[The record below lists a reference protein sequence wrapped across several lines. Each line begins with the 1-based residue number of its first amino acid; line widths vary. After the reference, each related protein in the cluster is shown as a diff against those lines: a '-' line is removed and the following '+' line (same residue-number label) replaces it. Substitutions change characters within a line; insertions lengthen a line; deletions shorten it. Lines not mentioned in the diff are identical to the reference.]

1 MAARPIVRPWRLASR
16 GTNLFATQRFS
27 MTVLGTAS
35 PDRVI
40 SVSLA
45 AIGSAS
51 GQSKGLS
58 LPHTSGHDAPVL
70 IAGAGPAG
78 LTAAAVLAEA
88 GIEAI
93 VLEAEAELPREL
105 RASTFHPPT
114 LDMLDRFDAT
124 KGLIDQGLIAPAFQY
139 RGREEGCLASFDFGL
154 IGDLTNHPYRVQ
166 CEQFK
171 LNQLLAGWLGRAGR
185 TDIRFSH
192 PVAGL
197 SQDES
202 GVRVTCAAPDG
213 EQVLSGGYLIGAD
226 GARSVVRSALEID
239 FEGFT
244 WPDNFLVVSTPFPF
258 EDHFEDLDSVNY
270 FADPEE
276 WFFLLKVPG
285 LWRCMFPTRPE
296 ETEADIFDPDRVQA
310 RLRRAL
316 DRSEPFEIGHTT
328 LYRVHQRVATRYRGG
343 RCFLAGDAAHINNP
357 LGGMGM
363 NGGIHDAVELAE
375 TLTAVLRGREGA
387 ALLDRYERRRRP
399 IALDYVNRL
408 TIRNKRNLETDDPA
422 EQAAFRAEL
431 KAAKSSR
438 DNERG
443 FLKRVSMIQSLEDA
457 AVIS

>member
-1 MAARPIVRPWRLASR
+1 
-16 GTNLFATQRFS
+16 
-27 MTVLGTAS
+27 
-35 PDRVI
+35 
-40 SVSLA
+40 
-45 AIGSAS
+45 
-51 GQSKGLS
+51 
-58 LPHTSGHDAPVL
+58 VL

-114 LDMLDRFDAT
+114 LDILDRFEAT
-124 KGLIDQGLIAPAFQY
+124 DGLIAQGLIAPAFQY
-139 RGREEGCLASFDFGL
+139 RDRQEGRLASFDFGL
-154 IGDLTNHPYRVQ
+154 IDDLTNHPYRVQ

-192 PVAGL
+192 PVTGVT
-197 SQDES
+197 QDEA
-202 GVRVTCAAPDG
+202 GVRVTCETSDG
-213 EQVLSGGYLIGAD
+213 ERVLSGAYLIGGD

-239 FEGFT
+239 FDGFT

-258 EDHFEDLDSVNY
+258 EEHFDDLDWVNY

-276 WFFLLKVPG
+276 WFFLLRVPG

-296 ETEADIFDPDRVQA
+296 EREAEIFDPARVQV
-310 RLRRAL
+310 RLRRVL
-316 DRSEPFEIGHTT
+316 DRPEPYEIGHTT
-328 LYRVHQRVATRYRGG
+328 LYRVHQRVAAGYRGG

-375 TLTAVLRGREGA
+375 TLAAVLQGGA
-387 ALLDRYERRRRP
+387 GEALLDRYEARRRP

-408 TIRNKRNLETDDPA
+408 TIRNKRNLETADPA

-431 KAAKSSR
+431 KTAKSSH
-438 DNERG
+438 DNERA

-457 AVIS
+457 AALA

>member
-1 MAARPIVRPWRLASR
+1 M
-16 GTNLFATQRFS
+16 
-27 MTVLGTAS
+27 
-35 PDRVI
+35 
-40 SVSLA
+40 
-45 AIGSAS
+45 
-51 GQSKGLS
+51 
-58 LPHTSGHDAPVL
+58 L

-93 VLEAEAELPREL
+93 VLEAEADLPREL

-114 LDMLDRFDAT
+114 LDILDRFEAT
-124 KGLIDQGLIAPAFQY
+124 QGLITQGLIAPAFQY
-139 RGREEGCLASFDFGL
+139 RGRQEGRLASFDFGM
-154 IGDLTNHPYRVQ
+154 IDDLTNHPYRVQ

-192 PVAGL
+192 PVTGL
-197 SQDES
+197 TQDDA
-202 GVRVTCAAPDG
+202 GVRVTCDTPAG
-213 EQVLSGGYLIGAD
+213 EQVLSGAYLIGGD

-258 EDHFEDLDSVNY
+258 EEHFDDLDWVNY

-276 WFFLLKVPG
+276 WFFLLRVPG

-296 ETEADIFDPDRVQA
+296 ESEAEIFDPARVQA
-310 RLRRAL
+310 RLRRVL
-316 DRSEPFEIGHTT
+316 DRPEPYEIGHTT
-328 LYRVHQRVATRYRGG
+328 LYRVHQRVAAGYRGG

-375 TLTAVLRGREGA
+375 TLAAVLRGGA
-387 ALLDRYERRRRP
+387 GEALLDRYEARRRP

-408 TIRNKRNLETDDPA
+408 TIRNKRNLETADPA

-431 KAAKSSR
+431 KTAKSSR
-438 DNERG
+438 DNERA

-457 AVIS
+457 AALA

>member
-1 MAARPIVRPWRLASR
+1 MLIV
-16 GTNLFATQRFS
+16 
-27 MTVLGTAS
+27 
-35 PDRVI
+35 
-40 SVSLA
+40 
-45 AIGSAS
+45 
-51 GQSKGLS
+51 
-58 LPHTSGHDAPVL
+58 
-70 IAGAGPAG
+70 GAGPAG

-93 VLEAEAELPREL
+93 VLEAEVELPREL

-114 LDMLDRFDAT
+114 LDMLDRFGAGR
-124 KGLIDQGLIAPAFQY
+124 GLIDQGLIAPAFQY

-154 IGDLTNHPYRVQ
+154 IGDLTSNPYRVQ

-192 PVAGL
+192 PVTGL

-202 GVRVTCAAPDG
+202 GVRVTCVTPDG
-213 EQVLSGGYLIGAD
+213 ERILRGGYLIGAD
-226 GARSVVRSALEID
+226 GARSVVRSALEIG

-285 LWRCMFPTRPE
+285 LWRCMFPTHPE
-296 ETEADIFDPDRVQA
+296 ETEVDIFDPDRVQA
-310 RLRRAL
+310 RLRRVL
-316 DRSEPFEIGHTT
+316 DRPEPFEIGHTT

-343 RCFLAGDAAHINNP
+343 WCFLSGDAAHINNP

-375 TLTAVLRGREGA
+375 TLTAVLRGREGV

-408 TIRNKRNLETDDPA
+408 TILNKRNLETADPA

>member
-1 MAARPIVRPWRLASR
+1 M
-16 GTNLFATQRFS
+16 
-27 MTVLGTAS
+27 
-35 PDRVI
+35 
-40 SVSLA
+40 
-45 AIGSAS
+45 
-51 GQSKGLS
+51 
-58 LPHTSGHDAPVL
+58 L

-88 GIEAI
+88 GVDTI
-93 VLEAEAELPREL
+93 VLEAEPDLPREL

-114 LDMLDRFDAT
+114 LDILDRFGAT
-124 KGLIDQGLIAPAFQY
+124 EGLIAQGLIAPAFQY
-139 RGREEGCLASFDFGL
+139 RGRGEGCLASFDFGL

-171 LNQLLAGWLGRAGR
+171 LNQLLAEWLGKAGR

-192 PVAGL
+192 PVTAVE
-197 SQDES
+197 QDDKT
-202 GVRVTCAAPDG
+202 VRVTCATPQG
-213 EQVLSGGYLIGAD
+213 ERMLSGGYLIGAD
-226 GARSVVRSALEID
+226 GARGVARSALGIA

-244 WPDNFLVVSTPFPF
+244 WPDNFLVVSTPFAF
-258 EDHFEDLDSVNY
+258 EKHFEDLDFVNY

-276 WFFLLKVPG
+276 WFFLLRVPG

-296 ETEADIFDPDRVQA
+296 ETEAEIFDPERVQA
-310 RLRRAL
+310 RLRRVL
-316 DRSEPFEIGHTT
+316 DRPAPFEITHTT
-328 LYRVHQRVATRYRGG
+328 LYRVHQRVAARYRAG

-375 TLTAVLRGREGA
+375 TLAAVIHDGRA
-387 ALLDRYERRRRP
+387 RALLDRYEARRRP

-408 TIRNKRNLETDDPA
+408 TIRNKRNLETADPA

-431 KAAKSSR
+431 KTAKSTR
-438 DNERG
+438 ENERA

-457 AVIS
+457 AALA